1 MMAMANVSIGECAD
15 LAERFYCEAC
25 HEKAY
30 GNPDFAEML
39 QDAATCLWK
48 LVQKKAEYLAS
59 RNISSIQSVSNN
71 TFQKG
76 DRVLI
81 DRNDK
86 CVVIREVDGVQKKIE
101 LPPNSIDYSLI
112 D

>member
-1 MMAMANVSIGECAD
+1 MTE
-15 LAERFYCEAC
+15 
-25 HEKAY
+25 EKA
-30 GNPDFAEML
+30 NEN
-39 QDAATCLWK
+39 K
-48 LVQKKAEYLAS
+48 
-59 RNISSIQSVSNN
+59 N

-76 DRVLI
+76 DKVLI

>member
-1 MMAMANVSIGECAD
+1 MADKQTEEN
-15 LAERFYCEAC
+15 ER
-25 HEKAY
+25 
-30 GNPDFAEML
+30 
-39 QDAATCLWK
+39 
-48 LVQKKAEYLAS
+48 
-59 RNISSIQSVSNN
+59 

-76 DRVLI
+76 DKVII

-86 CVVIREVDGVQKKIE
+86 CVVLREVDGVQKKIE